1 MLLFGDTNP
10 SGKLPVSFDR
20 RFEENAVSR
29 SYYADPAESKKVT
42 YSEGVFVGYRHYDKA
57 GVQPLF
63 PFGYGLSYTTFVYSN
78 LSIVPQS
85 GNLNEPVT
93 VAFDVVNAGRVE
105 GAEVAELYVGDA
117 HTSVPRPV
125 RELKGFAKVDLKP
138 GESKH
143 VSLTLDRRAF
153 SYYDVENKDWAAQP
167 GDFTIWVGGSSDN
180 LPLKR
185 RFQLTQ

>member
-1 MLLFGDTNP
+1 M
-10 SGKLPVSFDR
+10 
-20 RFEENAVSR
+20 
-29 SYYADPAESKKVT
+29 
-42 YSEGVFVGYRHYDKA
+42 
-57 GVQPLF
+57 
-63 PFGYGLSYTTFVYSN
+63 
-78 LSIVPQS
+78 PQS